1 MSELFLT
8 VLETSLSVS
17 PIIVLMLFLSPLF
30 DRRYAAKWSYL
41 IWIFLAVRLLIPFD
55 AEDGRAAMETLSKW
69 RQQAAMQPAPQTTS
83 EDGQDNQEILPEP
96 GTPRIV
102 VRIPAQ
108 ITAPFAAKKSRVTP
122 LIVIAY
128 VWAAGCA
135 VYLVIN
141 SGSYLHY
148 KRKVLKYG
156 TVWKDR
162 AALEQLI
169 RIRRELKIQRN
180 VTVVSFPEAGSPM
193 LIGYLRPILI
203 INGGVSDKLSTSE
216 SFSERE
222 LYFILKHELVHCKR
236 GDLYVKFLFMAVC
249 ALHWFNPLVW
259 LMQKNAA
266 VTMELSCDEHVIKG
280 MPPEQKK
287 VYTETLLST
296 LHKGG
301 ARSAMLSTDFF
312 EGKKVMKKRFQ
323 NILRKH
329 RKKNGFYL
337 LAGIAILTLGMGTLV
352 GCSVIGEKTEAGETT
367 QADANAAQKADDLR
381 SDIYGTGS
389 AAGANNSVGNT
400 VAEAE
405 GNTTKAD
412 DNAENTVAGADNS
425 AENNTADTITLTF
438 MKEGMEE
445 KKQAELV
452 AEPEYML
459 YLPVGEWQKTETN
472 MWQAGANEDVR
483 LWVSDFPDRQ
493 QAEQLLTNNGYLP
506 KDDGMEKEEDGM
518 AYRVRLYETEGRVF
532 CVFYRYPEEAEE
544 GWGRELPVIADT
556 FMVVV
561 PGGQS
566 SENDAAD
573 NAQILG
579 YISRFGDGSVTIDRQ
594 NWVTPEDS
602 DWKSEYD
609 ADAGFEIVDIEGED
623 VTYPLAGDCHYFVL
637 ENHQGERIEIDEAAF
652 ADYLRET
659 DFPMFWA
666 IEVSE
671 GQVVGF
677 AEWYRP

>member
-41 IWIFLAVRLLIPFD
+41 IWILLAVRLLIPFD

-69 RQQAAMQPAPQTTS
+69 RQQAAMQPAPQTIS
-83 EDGQDNQEILPEP
+83 EDGQNDQEILPEP
-96 GTPRIV
+96 GMPRIV
-102 VRIPAQ
+102 VKIPAQ
-108 ITAPFAAKKSRVTP
+108 ITAPFAAKKGRVMP

-135 VYLVIN
+135 VYLAIN
-141 SGSYLHY
+141 VGSYLHY
-148 KRKVLKYG
+148 KRKVLKCG

-203 INGGVSDKLSTSE
+203 MNSGVSDKLSKSE

-280 MPPEQKK
+280 MPSEQKK
-287 VYTETLLST
+287 VYTQTLLST

-301 ARSAMLSTDFF
+301 TRSAMLSTGFF
-312 EGKKVMKKRFQ
+312 EGKKVMKIRFQ
-323 NILRKH
+323 NILRKR

-337 LAGIAILTLGMGTLV
+337 LAGIAILTFGMGTLV
-352 GCSVIGEKTEAGETT
+352 GCSVMGEKTEAGETIPSDT
-367 QADANAAQKADDLR
+367 NIVKMTDDLQI
-381 SDIYGTGS
+381 DKEGTDG
-389 AAGANNSVGNT
+389 AAG
-400 VAEAE
+400 
-405 GNTTKAD
+405 AD
-412 DNAENTVAGADNS
+412 DNAETEIESSTGNGVAGLGSS
-425 AENNTADTITLTF
+425 AENSTEDAITLTF

-445 KKQAELV
+445 EKQAELV
-452 AEPEYML
+452 EEPEYML
-459 YLPVGEWQKTETN
+459 YLPVGEWQKMETN
-472 MWQAGANEDVR
+472 MWQAVINENVR
-483 LWVSDFPDRQ
+483 LWVSNLSDRQ

-506 KDDGMEKEEDGM
+506 KDEGMEKEEDGM
-518 AYRVRLYETEGRVF
+518 AYRVRLYEMEGEVF
-532 CVFYRYPEEAEE
+532 GVFYRYPEEAEE

-556 FMVVV
+556 FTVVV
-561 PGGQS
+561 PSGQS
-566 SENDAAD
+566 SENGTAG

-594 NWVTPEDS
+594 NWVTPEDP
-602 DWKSEYD
+602 DWKPEYD

>member
-1 MSELFLT
+1 MSEIFLS

-41 IWIFLAVRLLIPFD
+41 IWIFIAVRLLTPFD
-55 AEDGRAAMETLSKW
+55 VEDGRAAVERLSKW
-69 RQQAAMQPAPQTTS
+69 RQQAEMQPAS
-83 EDGQDNQEILPEP
+83 ELITEEGQGNQGISPEP

-102 VRIPAQ
+102 VKIPAQ
-108 ITAPFAAKKSRVTP
+108 ITKPLAAEKSRVT
-122 LIVIAY
+122 LLTV
-128 VWAAGCA
+128 AACIWGIGCGI
-135 VYLVIN
+135 YLVIPIA
-141 SGSYLHY
+141 GYLTY

-156 TVWKDR
+156 TVLKDR
-162 AALEQLI
+162 ALLEQLI

-180 VTVVSFPEAGSPM
+180 VTVVSFSEAGSPM

-203 INGGVSDKLSTSE
+203 VNHDVSDNLFKTG

-222 LYFILKHELVHCKR
+222 LYFILKHELVHYKR
-236 GDLYVKFLFMAVC
+236 GDLYAKFLFMTVC
-249 ALHWFNPLVW
+249 ALHWFNPLVR
-259 LMQKNAA
+259 LMQRSAA
-266 VTMELSCDEHVIKG
+266 ITMELSCDERVIKG
-280 MPPEQKK
+280 MPLEQKK
-287 VYTETLLST
+287 AYTETLLST
-296 LHKGG
+296 LHKSGVG
-301 ARSAMLSTDFF
+301 NTMLSTGFL

-323 NILRKH
+323 NILRKR

-337 LAGIAILTLGMGTLV
+337 LAGIAILTFGMGTLV
-352 GCSVIGEKTEAGETT
+352 GCSVIGEKT
-367 QADANAAQKADDLR
+367 DDLR
-381 SDIYGTGS
+381 NDINGTGG
-389 AAGANNSVGNT
+389 AAGANDSAGNAGT
-400 VAEAE
+400 EAE
-405 GNTTKAD
+405 GNAIKAD
-412 DNAENTVAGADNS
+412 DNAENTVAGADSS
-425 AENNTADTITLTF
+425 AENNTADRITLTF
-438 MKEGMEE
+438 VKEGMEE
-445 KKQAELV
+445 EKQAELV

-472 MWQAGANEDVR
+472 MWQAAANEDVR

-506 KDDGMEKEEDGM
+506 ADDGMEREEDGM

-556 FMVVV
+556 FAVVV
-561 PGGQS
+561 PGELPS
-566 SENDAAD
+566 VEDAAG
-573 NAQILG
+573 NVQMSG
-579 YISRFGDGSVTIDRQ
+579 YISHFGDGVVTIDRQ

-602 DWKSEYD
+602 DWKPEYD

-623 VTYPLAGDCHYFVL
+623 VTYPLAGDCRYFVL

-671 GQVVGF
+671 GKVVRF

>member
-1 MSELFLT
+1 MSEIFLS

-41 IWIFLAVRLLIPFD
+41 IWIFIAVRLLIPFD
-55 AEDGRAAMETLSKW
+55 VEDGWATVERLSKW
-69 RQQAAMQPAPQTTS
+69 QQAEMQPAS
-83 EDGQDNQEILPEP
+83 ELIAEEGQGNQEILPEP

-102 VRIPAQ
+102 VKIPAQ
-108 ITAPFAAKKSRVTP
+108 IMEPLAAEKSKATLLTVAACIWGIGCGIYLAIP
-122 LIVIAY
+122 IA
-128 VWAAGCA
+128 G
-135 VYLVIN
+135 YLT
-141 SGSYLHY
+141 Y

-156 TVWKDR
+156 TVLKDR
-162 AALEQLI
+162 ALLEQLI

-203 INGGVSDKLSTSE
+203 VNHDVSDNLFETG

-236 GDLYVKFLFMAVC
+236 GDLYVKLLFMAVC
-249 ALHWFNPLVW
+249 ALHWFNPLVR
-259 LMQKNAA
+259 LMQKSAA
-266 VTMELSCDEHVIKG
+266 ITMELSCDERVIKG

-287 VYTETLLST
+287 AYTETLLST
-296 LHKGG
+296 LHKSG
-301 ARSAMLSTDFF
+301 ARNTMLSTGFF

-323 NILRKH
+323 NILRRR

-337 LAGIAILTLGMGTLV
+337 LVGIAILTLGMGTLV
-352 GCSVIGEKTEAGETT
+352 GCSVIGENT
-367 QADANAAQKADDLR
+367 DDLQ
-381 SDIYGTGS
+381 SDIKGADGTIGVNDS
-389 AAGANNSVGNT
+389 AGNAET
-400 VAEAE
+400 EAE
-405 GNTTKAD
+405 GNTTKAGD
-412 DNAENTVAGADNS
+412 DAENTVAGA
-425 AENNTADTITLTF
+425 ENDTADTITLTF

-445 KKQAELV
+445 EKQAELV

-472 MWQAGANEDVR
+472 MWQAAANEDVR

-493 QAEQLLTNNGYLP
+493 QAEQLLANNGYLP
-506 KDDGMEKEEDGM
+506 KDDGMEREEDGM
-518 AYRVRLYETEGRVF
+518 VYRVRLYETEGRVF

-556 FMVVV
+556 FAVVV
-561 PGGQS
+561 PGKLP
-566 SENDAAD
+566 SEHDAAG
-573 NAQILG
+573 NAQMSG
-579 YISRFGDGSVTIDRQ
+579 YISHFGDGSVTIDRQ
-594 NWVTPEDS
+594 NLVTPEEP
-602 DWKSEYD
+602 DWKPEYD

-623 VTYPLAGDCHYFVL
+623 VTYPLAGDCRYFVL

-659 DFPMFWA
+659 DFPMFWE

-671 GQVVGF
+671 GKVIRF

>member
-1 MSELFLT
+1 MVTDLFLS

-17 PIIVLMLFLSPLF
+17 LIIALMLLLSPFF

-55 AEDGRAAMETLSKW
+55 VEDGRAAMKALSKW
-69 RQQAAMQPAPQTTS
+69 GEQAAMQPAPRS
-83 EDGQDNQEILPEP
+83 IIEDGQDDQEILPEP

-102 VRIPAQ
+102 VKIPAR
-108 ITAPFAAKKSRVTP
+108 ITMPLTEEKSRVTP
-122 LIVIAY
+122 LAVIAY
-128 VWAAGCA
+128 VWAAGCTVCLA
-135 VYLVIN
+135 VNI
-141 SGSYLHY
+141 GSYLHY
-148 KRKVLKYG
+148 KRRVLRCGTVLKDSA
-156 TVWKDR
+156 V
-162 AALEQLI
+162 LEQLFQ
-169 RIRRELKIQRN
+169 IRRELKMRRH
-180 VTVVSFPEAGSPM
+180 VKVVAFSEAGSPL
-193 LIGYLRPILI
+193 LIGYLHPILI
-203 INGGVSDKLSTSE
+203 VNYDASGDLYHSE
-216 SFSERE
+216 PFSERE
-222 LYFILKHELVHCKR
+222 LYFILEHELVHCKR
-236 GDLYVKFLFMAVC
+236 GDLYAKLLFMTVC

-266 VTMELSCDEHVIKG
+266 VTMELSCDENVIKG

-287 VYTETLLST
+287 AYTETLLST

-301 ARSAMLSTDFF
+301 ARGAMLSTGFL

-323 NILRKH
+323 NILRRRK
-329 RKKNGFYL
+329 KKNGFYL

-367 QADANAAQKADDLR
+367 PTDANGAQKTDDLR
-381 SDIYGTGS
+381 SDIN
-389 AAGANNSVGNT
+389 GADG
-400 VAEAE
+400 
-405 GNTTKAD
+405 
-412 DNAENTVAGADNS
+412 AENS
-425 AENNTADTITLTF
+425 TADTITLTF
-438 MKEGMEE
+438 MKEGMAEE
-445 KKQAELV
+445 KQAELV

-459 YLPVGEWQKTETN
+459 YLPVGEWQKMETN
-472 MWQAGANEDVR
+472 MWQAVANADVR
-483 LWVSDFPDRQ
+483 LWVSDFPNRQ
-493 QAEQLLTNNGYLP
+493 QAELLLTNNGYLP

-518 AYRVRLYETEGRVF
+518 AYRVRLYEIEGRVF

-561 PGGQS
+561 PDEQS
-566 SENDAAD
+566 LENGAAG
-573 NAQILG
+573 NEQILG
-579 YISRFGDGSVTIDRQ
+579 YISRFGDGSVMIDRQ
-594 NWVTPEDS
+594 NWVTAEDP
-602 DWKSEYD
+602 DWKPEYD

-623 VTYPLAGDCHYFVL
+623 VTYPLADDCRYYIL

-666 IEVSE
+666 IDVSE
-671 GQVVGF
+671 GQVVSF

>member
-69 RQQAAMQPAPQTTS
+69 KQQAAMQPVPQTIS
-83 EDGQDNQEILPEP
+83 EDGQDDQEILPEP

-108 ITAPFAAKKSRVTP
+108 ITAPFAANKGRVTP

-135 VYLVIN
+135 VYFTIN
-141 SGSYLHY
+141 IGSYLHY
-148 KRKVLKYG
+148 KRKVLKCG

-222 LYFILKHELVHCKR
+222 LYFILKHELVHCKC

-280 MPPEQKK
+280 MPSEQKK
-287 VYTETLLST
+287 AYTETLLST

-301 ARSAMLSTDFF
+301 ARSAMLSTGFF
-312 EGKKVMKKRFQ
+312 EGKKVMKKRFL

-337 LAGIAILTLGMGTLV
+337 LACIAILTLGMGTLV
-352 GCSVIGEKTEAGETT
+352 GCSVIGEKTEAGETIPSDT
-367 QADANAAQKADDLR
+367 NIVKMTDDLQI
-381 SDIYGTGS
+381 DKEGTDGV
-389 AAGANNSVGNT
+389 AG
-400 VAEAE
+400 
-405 GNTTKAD
+405 AD
-412 DNAENTVAGADNS
+412 DNAETEIESSTGNGVAGLGSS
-425 AENNTADTITLTF
+425 AENSTEDAITLTF

-445 KKQAELV
+445 EKQAELV
-452 AEPEYML
+452 EEPEYML
-459 YLPVGEWQKTETN
+459 YLPVGEWQKMETN
-472 MWQAGANEDVR
+472 MWQAVINENVR
-483 LWVSDFPDRQ
+483 LWVSNLSDRQ

-506 KDDGMEKEEDGM
+506 KDEGMEKEEDGM
-518 AYRVRLYETEGRVF
+518 AYRVRLYEMEGEVF
-532 CVFYRYPEEAEE
+532 GVFYRYPEEAEE

-556 FMVVV
+556 FTVVV
-561 PGGQS
+561 PSGQS
-566 SENDAAD
+566 SENGTAG

-594 NWVTPEDS
+594 NWVTPEDP
-602 DWKSEYD
+602 DWKPEYD